1 MTQGAGKI
9 LECEQ
14 WINYN
19 FGMLDNNKHFCS
31 YVNADAE
38 RQNQPKGCL
47 DAMNIDEKK
56 KTYHYT

>member
-1 MTQGAGKI
+1 
-9 LECEQ
+9 
-14 WINYN
+14 
-19 FGMLDNNKHFCS
+19 MLDNNKHFCS